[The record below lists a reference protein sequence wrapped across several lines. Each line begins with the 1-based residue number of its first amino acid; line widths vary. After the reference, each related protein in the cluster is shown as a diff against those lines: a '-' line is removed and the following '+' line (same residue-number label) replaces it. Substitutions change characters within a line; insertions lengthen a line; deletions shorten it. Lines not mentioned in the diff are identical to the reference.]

1 MRRPIIPAVLLV
13 LLLLAYFTRW
23 HAVATKTFS
32 NATGKWVEDRWT
44 GQLWVQAFGDTEKG
58 YFERPDP
65 RPADASRNWLLR
77 NSLSWAWD
85 GTFAVAFAWLL
96 WALWA
101 SGGRG
106 RSSP

>member
-1 MRRPIIPAVLLV
+1 MRRPIIPAVLLI

-23 HAVATKTFS
+23 NAVATKTFS

-44 GQLWVQAFGDTEKG
+44 GQLWLKAYGDKSG

-65 RPADASRNWLLR
+65 RPESDSQAWLLR
-77 NSLSWAWD
+77 KSLSWTWD
-85 GTFAVAFAWLL
+85 GATAATLAWLF

-101 SGGRG
+101 SGSRG
-106 RSSP
+106 RSSS